1 MGEPGLACLDILGNF
16 DGLGD
21 GEMGGVRI
29 FAEAVDDESGNFA
42 DQISDFLGNSGAIG
56 QIDEAGLVLE
66 VDTESGG
73 GDATVRYGQ
82 GSEGEGTERERACD
96 GVGFWA
102 DVSRAADFKVEG
114 VVEGFFE
121 AGKSEGIGVDG
132 DPISIFH
139 GVGAKVIEACDV
151 VGMAMGVEDSIKVWD
166 GGAERFREWL
176 EGKGIEADGEGTL
189 IIQRQVGSTGAGR
202 QFLNG
207 SAVTL
212 AVLKELGDR
221 LVDLHG
227 PHDHQ
232 TLLSPA
238 AQRGALDGFG
248 GLEKLVGE
256 VRQAWRAKR
265 ESEEAQEAFRK
276 NLMGTD
282 GATREI
288 LDHQVKELEEANLV
302 VGEDEQLERDHSAAG
317 HGRRIME
324 LAGELSG
331 ILESGDENVLEKLGK
346 VQKGLMEWERLDGAA
361 GELREKNEMVV
372 ETLRELVRE
381 GERRAEEVGLDG
393 ERLAALEARLN
404 CVLSL
409 RKKYGGSVEAALGK
423 LADLK
428 KRQWEL
434 ANAEGTE
441 RELAVAVKKAV
452 EAHRVLA
459 GKLSKERGKA
469 APLFAREVTGQL
481 RGLGFQQSRLEV
493 AVQKSEALGAEGGET
508 VEMMFAP
515 NPGEPPRPLRA
526 IASSGELARVMLG
539 IKTVLAER
547 DEVPILIFDEVD
559 ANVGGETAKAVAMR
573 LAGLGKTHQVLCLTH
588 LPAVAG
594 AADAHFCVTK
604 TVEKGRTFARLERV
618 EGESREK
625 ELSRMLGGE
634 GKAAR
639 AMARELMERGTA
651 TKV

>member
-1 MGEPGLACLDILGNF
+1 MVEELTWELGKGFNALTGETG
-16 DGLGD
+16 
-21 GEMGGVRI
+21 
-29 FAEAVDDESGNFA
+29 
-42 DQISDFLGNSGAIG
+42 
-56 QIDEAGLVLE
+56 
-66 VDTESGG
+66 
-73 GDATVRYGQ
+73 
-82 GSEGEGTERERACD
+82 
-96 GVGFWA
+96 
-102 DVSRAADFKVEG
+102 
-114 VVEGFFE
+114 
-121 AGKSEGIGVDG
+121 AGKSILVDAFLLLLGERADRGLVRTGAEG
-132 DPISIFH
+132 
-139 GVGAKVIEACDV
+139 CL
-151 VGMAMGVEDSIKVWD
+151 VEGEL

-265 ESEEAQEAFRK
+265 ESEEAQEEFRK

-302 VGEDEQLERDHSAAG
+302 VGEDEQLERDHAAAG

-381 GERRAEEVGLDG
+381 GEKRAEEVGLDG

-559 ANVGGETAKAVAMR
+559 ANVGGDTAKAVAMR

-639 AMARELMERGTA
+639 AMARELMERGKA

>member
-1 MGEPGLACLDILGNF
+1 LA
-16 DGLGD
+16 
-21 GEMGGVRI
+21 
-29 FAEAVDDESGNFA
+29 
-42 DQISDFLGNSGAIG
+42 
-56 QIDEAGLVLE
+56 
-66 VDTESGG
+66 
-73 GDATVRYGQ
+73 
-82 GSEGEGTERERACD
+82 
-96 GVGFWA
+96 
-102 DVSRAADFKVEG
+102 
-114 VVEGFFE
+114 VVEELTWELGKGFNALTGE
-121 AGKSEGIGVDG
+121 TGAGKSILVDAFLLLLGERADRGLVRTGAEG
-132 DPISIFH
+132 
-139 GVGAKVIEACDV
+139 CL
-151 VGMAMGVEDSIKVWD
+151 VEGEL

-189 IIQRQVGSTGAGR
+189 VIQRQVGSTGAGR

-265 ESEEAQEAFRK
+265 ESEEAQESFRK
-276 NLMGTD
+276 NLVGAD

-302 VGEDEQLERDHSAAG
+302 VGEDEQLERDHAAAG

-346 VQKGLMEWERLDGAA
+346 VQKSLMEWERLDGAA
-361 GELREKNEMVV
+361 GELREKNEIVV

-409 RKKYGGSVEAALGK
+409 RKKYGGSVEAALEK
-423 LADLK
+423 LAYLK

-441 RELAVAVKKAV
+441 RELAMAVKKAA

-459 GKLSKERGKA
+459 GKLSKERSKA
-469 APLFAREVTGQL
+469 APIFAREVTGQL

-625 ELSRMLGGE
+625 ELSRMLGGD

-639 AMARELMERGTA
+639 AMARELMERGKA

>member
-1 MGEPGLACLDILGNF
+1 MLRRLRIRNLA
-16 DGLGD
+16 
-21 GEMGGVRI
+21 
-29 FAEAVDDESGNFA
+29 
-42 DQISDFLGNSGAIG
+42 
-56 QIDEAGLVLE
+56 
-66 VDTESGG
+66 
-73 GDATVRYGQ
+73 
-82 GSEGEGTERERACD
+82 
-96 GVGFWA
+96 
-102 DVSRAADFKVEG
+102 
-114 VVEGFFE
+114 VVEELTWELGKGFNALTGE
-121 AGKSEGIGVDG
+121 TGAGKSILVDAFLLLLGERADRGLVRTGAEG
-132 DPISIFH
+132 
-139 GVGAKVIEACDV
+139 CL
-151 VGMAMGVEDSIKVWD
+151 VEGEL

-189 IIQRQVGSTGAGR
+189 VIQRQVGSTGAGR

-256 VRQAWRAKR
+256 VRQAWQAKR
-265 ESEEAQEAFRK
+265 ESEEAQESFRK
-276 NLMGTD
+276 NLVGAD

-302 VGEDEQLERDHSAAG
+302 VGEDEQLERDHAAAG

-346 VQKGLMEWERLDGAA
+346 VQKSLMEWERLDGAA

-409 RKKYGGSVEAALGK
+409 RKKYGGSVEAALEK
-423 LADLK
+423 LAYLK

-441 RELAVAVKKAV
+441 RELAMAVKKAA

-459 GKLSKERGKA
+459 GKLSKERSKA
-469 APLFAREVTGQL
+469 APIFAREVTGQL

-493 AVQKSEALGAEGGET
+493 AVQKSEVLGAEGGET

-639 AMARELMERGTA
+639 AMARELMERGKA

>member
-1 MGEPGLACLDILGNF
+1 MLRRLRIRNLA
-16 DGLGD
+16 
-21 GEMGGVRI
+21 
-29 FAEAVDDESGNFA
+29 
-42 DQISDFLGNSGAIG
+42 
-56 QIDEAGLVLE
+56 
-66 VDTESGG
+66 
-73 GDATVRYGQ
+73 
-82 GSEGEGTERERACD
+82 
-96 GVGFWA
+96 
-102 DVSRAADFKVEG
+102 
-114 VVEGFFE
+114 VVEELTWELGKGFNALTGE
-121 AGKSEGIGVDG
+121 TGAGKSILVDAFLLLLGERADRGLVRTGAEG
-132 DPISIFH
+132 
-139 GVGAKVIEACDV
+139 CL
-151 VGMAMGVEDSIKVWD
+151 VEGEL

-189 IIQRQVGSTGAGR
+189 VIQRQVGSTGAGR

-302 VGEDEQLERDHSAAG
+302 VGEDEQLERDHAAAG

-381 GERRAEEVGLDG
+381 GEKRAEEVGLDG

-639 AMARELMERGTA
+639 AMARELMERGKA

>member
-1 MGEPGLACLDILGNF
+1 MLRRLRIRNLA
-16 DGLGD
+16 
-21 GEMGGVRI
+21 
-29 FAEAVDDESGNFA
+29 
-42 DQISDFLGNSGAIG
+42 
-56 QIDEAGLVLE
+56 
-66 VDTESGG
+66 
-73 GDATVRYGQ
+73 
-82 GSEGEGTERERACD
+82 
-96 GVGFWA
+96 
-102 DVSRAADFKVEG
+102 
-114 VVEGFFE
+114 VVEELTWELGKGFNALTGE
-121 AGKSEGIGVDG
+121 TGAGKSILVDAFLLLLGERADRGLVRTGAEG
-132 DPISIFH
+132 
-139 GVGAKVIEACDV
+139 CL
-151 VGMAMGVEDSIKVWD
+151 VEGEL

-265 ESEEAQEAFRK
+265 ESEEAQEEFRK

-302 VGEDEQLERDHSAAG
+302 VGEDEQLERDHAAAG

-381 GERRAEEVGLDG
+381 GEKRAEEVGLDG

-428 KRQWEL
+428 KRHWEL

-559 ANVGGETAKAVAMR
+559 ANVGGDTAKAVAMR

-639 AMARELMERGTA
+639 AMARELMERGKA

>member
-1 MGEPGLACLDILGNF
+1 MLRRLRIRNLA
-16 DGLGD
+16 
-21 GEMGGVRI
+21 
-29 FAEAVDDESGNFA
+29 
-42 DQISDFLGNSGAIG
+42 
-56 QIDEAGLVLE
+56 
-66 VDTESGG
+66 
-73 GDATVRYGQ
+73 
-82 GSEGEGTERERACD
+82 
-96 GVGFWA
+96 
-102 DVSRAADFKVEG
+102 
-114 VVEGFFE
+114 VVEELTWELGKGFNALTGE
-121 AGKSEGIGVDG
+121 TGAGKSILVDAFLLLLGERADRGLVRTGAEG
-132 DPISIFH
+132 
-139 GVGAKVIEACDV
+139 CL
-151 VGMAMGVEDSIKVWD
+151 VEGEL
-166 GGAERFREWL
+166 GGAERFRDWL
-176 EGKGIEADGEGTL
+176 EAKGIEADGEGTL

-265 ESEEAQEAFRK
+265 ESEEAQESFRK
-276 NLMGTD
+276 NLVGAD

-346 VQKGLMEWERLDGAA
+346 VQKSLMEWERFDGAA

-409 RKKYGGSVEAALGK
+409 RKKYGGSVEAALEK
-423 LADLK
+423 LAHLK

-441 RELAVAVKKAV
+441 RELAMSVKKAV

-459 GKLSKERGKA
+459 GKLSKERSKA
-469 APLFAREVTGQL
+469 APIFAREVTGQL

-493 AVQKSEALGAEGGET
+493 AVQKSEVLGAEGGET

-639 AMARELMERGTA
+639 AMARELMERGKA

>member
-1 MGEPGLACLDILGNF
+1 MLRRLRIRNLA
-16 DGLGD
+16 
-21 GEMGGVRI
+21 
-29 FAEAVDDESGNFA
+29 
-42 DQISDFLGNSGAIG
+42 
-56 QIDEAGLVLE
+56 
-66 VDTESGG
+66 
-73 GDATVRYGQ
+73 
-82 GSEGEGTERERACD
+82 
-96 GVGFWA
+96 
-102 DVSRAADFKVEG
+102 
-114 VVEGFFE
+114 VVEELTWELGKGFNALTGE
-121 AGKSEGIGVDG
+121 TGAGKSILVDAFLLLLGERADRGLVRTGAEG
-132 DPISIFH
+132 
-139 GVGAKVIEACDV
+139 CL
-151 VGMAMGVEDSIKVWD
+151 VEGEL
-166 GGAERFREWL
+166 GGAERFRDWL
-176 EGKGIEADGEGTL
+176 EAKGIEADGEGTL

-265 ESEEAQEAFRK
+265 ESEEAQESFRK
-276 NLMGTD
+276 NLVGAD

-346 VQKGLMEWERLDGAA
+346 VQKSLMEWERFDGAA

-409 RKKYGGSVEAALGK
+409 RKKYGGSVEAALEK
-423 LADLK
+423 LAHLK

-441 RELAVAVKKAV
+441 RELAMAVKKAV

-459 GKLSKERGKA
+459 GKLSKERSKA
-469 APLFAREVTGQL
+469 APIFAREVTGQL

-493 AVQKSEALGAEGGET
+493 AVQKSEVLGAEGGET

-639 AMARELMERGTA
+639 AMARELMERGKA

>member
-1 MGEPGLACLDILGNF
+1 MGEAGGEPPLLVLGGEKGQDFAYLPCVFCYGSGVMLRRLRIRNLAVVEELTWDLAKGFNALTGETGAGKSILVDAF
-16 DGLGD
+16 LLLLG
-21 GEMGGVRI
+21 ER
-29 FAEAVDDESGNFA
+29 A
-42 DQISDFLGNSGAIG
+42 DR
-56 QIDEAGLVLE
+56 GLVR
-66 VDTESGG
+66 TG
-73 GDATVRYGQ
+73 A
-82 GSEGEGTERERACD
+82 EGC
-96 GVGFWA
+96 
-102 DVSRAADFKVEG
+102 
-114 VVEGFFE
+114 VVEGE
-121 AGKSEGIGVDG
+121 L
-132 DPISIFH
+132 
-139 GVGAKVIEACDV
+139 
-151 VGMAMGVEDSIKVWD
+151 
-166 GGAERFREWL
+166 GGAERFRGWL
-176 EGKGIEADGEGTL
+176 EEKGIEADGDGTL
-189 IIQRQVGSTGAGR
+189 IIKRQVGSTGAGR

-212 AVLKELGDR
+212 SVLKELGDR

-238 AQRGALDGFG
+238 AQRGALDGFA

-256 VRQAWRAKR
+256 VKQAWHSKR
-265 ESEEAQEAFRK
+265 DAEEAEEVFRK
-276 NLMGTD
+276 NLAGAD
-282 GATREI
+282 GATREYI
-288 LDHQVKELEEANLV
+288 DHQVQELEEAKLV
-302 VGEDEQLERDHSAAG
+302 VGEDEQLERDHAAAG
-317 HGRRIME
+317 HGRRILE
-324 LAGELSG
+324 LAGEVSRL
-331 ILESGDENVLEKLGK
+331 LEGEDGNVLEKLGK
-346 VQKGLMEWERLDGAA
+346 VQKGLVEWERLDGAA

-372 ETLRELVRE
+372 SALRELVQE

-409 RKKYGGSVEAALGK
+409 RKKHGGSVEAALAK
-423 LADLK
+423 LSELK

-441 RELAVAVKKAV
+441 KELAAATKKAI
-452 EAHRVLA
+452 EAHRLLA
-459 GKLSKERGKA
+459 GKLSKERSKA
-469 APLFAREVTGQL
+469 APVFAREVTSQL

-493 AVQKSEALGAEGGET
+493 QVQKLETLGAEGGET
-508 VEMMFAP
+508 IEMMFAP

-594 AADAHFCVTK
+594 VADAHFCVTK

-639 AMARELMERGTA
+639 AMARELMERGRVA
-651 TKV
+651 NV

>member
-1 MGEPGLACLDILGNF
+1 LA
-16 DGLGD
+16 
-21 GEMGGVRI
+21 
-29 FAEAVDDESGNFA
+29 
-42 DQISDFLGNSGAIG
+42 
-56 QIDEAGLVLE
+56 
-66 VDTESGG
+66 
-73 GDATVRYGQ
+73 
-82 GSEGEGTERERACD
+82 
-96 GVGFWA
+96 
-102 DVSRAADFKVEG
+102 
-114 VVEGFFE
+114 VVEELTWELGKGFNALTGE
-121 AGKSEGIGVDG
+121 TGAGKSILVDAFLLLLGERADRGLVRTGAEG
-132 DPISIFH
+132 
-139 GVGAKVIEACDV
+139 CL
-151 VGMAMGVEDSIKVWD
+151 VEGEL

-189 IIQRQVGSTGAGR
+189 VIQRQVGSTGAGR

-265 ESEEAQEAFRK
+265 ESEEAQESFRK
-276 NLMGTD
+276 NLVGAD

-302 VGEDEQLERDHSAAG
+302 VGEDEQLERDHAAAG

-346 VQKGLMEWERLDGAA
+346 VQKSLMEWERLDGAA
-361 GELREKNEMVV
+361 GELREKNEIVV

-409 RKKYGGSVEAALGK
+409 RKKYGGSVEAALEK
-423 LADLK
+423 LAYLK

-441 RELAVAVKKAV
+441 RELAMAVKKAA

-459 GKLSKERGKA
+459 GKLSKERSKA
-469 APLFAREVTGQL
+469 APIFAREVTGQL

-493 AVQKSEALGAEGGET
+493 AVQKSEALGAEGGEM

-625 ELSRMLGGE
+625 ELSRMLGGD

-639 AMARELMERGTA
+639 AMARELMERGKA

>member
-1 MGEPGLACLDILGNF
+1 
-16 DGLGD
+16 
-21 GEMGGVRI
+21 
-29 FAEAVDDESGNFA
+29 
-42 DQISDFLGNSGAIG
+42 
-56 QIDEAGLVLE
+56 
-66 VDTESGG
+66 
-73 GDATVRYGQ
+73 
-82 GSEGEGTERERACD
+82 
-96 GVGFWA
+96 
-102 DVSRAADFKVEG
+102 
-114 VVEGFFE
+114 VVEELTWELGKGFNALTGE
-121 AGKSEGIGVDG
+121 TGAGKSILVDAFLLLLGERADRGLVRTGAEG
-132 DPISIFH
+132 
-139 GVGAKVIEACDV
+139 CL
-151 VGMAMGVEDSIKVWD
+151 VEGEL
-166 GGAERFREWL
+166 GGAERFRDWL
-176 EGKGIEADGEGTL
+176 EAKGIEADGEGTL

-265 ESEEAQEAFRK
+265 ESEDAQESFRK
-276 NLMGTD
+276 NLVGAD

-346 VQKGLMEWERLDGAA
+346 VQKSLMEWERFDGAA

-409 RKKYGGSVEAALGK
+409 RKKYGGSVEAALEK
-423 LADLK
+423 LAHLK

-441 RELAVAVKKAV
+441 RELAMSVKKAV

-459 GKLSKERGKA
+459 GKLSKERSKA
-469 APLFAREVTGQL
+469 APIFAREVTGQL

-493 AVQKSEALGAEGGET
+493 AVQKSEVLGAEGGET

-639 AMARELMERGTA
+639 AMARELMERGKA

>member
-1 MGEPGLACLDILGNF
+1 MLRRLRIRNLAVVEELTWELGKGFNALTGETGAGQSILVDAF
-16 DGLGD
+16 LLLLG
-21 GEMGGVRI
+21 ER
-29 FAEAVDDESGNFA
+29 A
-42 DQISDFLGNSGAIG
+42 DR
-56 QIDEAGLVLE
+56 GLVRTGAEGCL
-66 VDTESGG
+66 V
-73 GDATVRYGQ
+73 
-82 GSEGEGTERERACD
+82 EGEL
-96 GVGFWA
+96 
-102 DVSRAADFKVEG
+102 
-114 VVEGFFE
+114 
-121 AGKSEGIGVDG
+121 
-132 DPISIFH
+132 
-139 GVGAKVIEACDV
+139 
-151 VGMAMGVEDSIKVWD
+151 

-189 IIQRQVGSTGAGR
+189 VIQRQVGSTGAGR

-256 VRQAWRAKR
+256 VRQAWRTKR

-276 NLMGTD
+276 NLRGTD

-302 VGEDEQLERDHSAAG
+302 VGEDEQLERDHAAAG

-381 GERRAEEVGLDG
+381 GEKRAEEVGLDG

-639 AMARELMERGTA
+639 AMARELMERGKA

>member
-1 MGEPGLACLDILGNF
+1 MYLGVMLRRLRIQNLAVVEELSWELGKGFNALTGETGAGKSILVDAF
-16 DGLGD
+16 LLLLG
-21 GEMGGVRI
+21 ER
-29 FAEAVDDESGNFA
+29 A
-42 DQISDFLGNSGAIG
+42 DR
-56 QIDEAGLVLE
+56 GLVR
-66 VDTESGG
+66 TG
-73 GDATVRYGQ
+73 A
-82 GSEGEGTERERACD
+82 EGC
-96 GVGFWA
+96 
-102 DVSRAADFKVEG
+102 
-114 VVEGFFE
+114 VVEGE
-121 AGKSEGIGVDG
+121 L
-132 DPISIFH
+132 
-139 GVGAKVIEACDV
+139 
-151 VGMAMGVEDSIKVWD
+151 
-166 GGAERFREWL
+166 GGAERFRGWL
-176 EGKGIEADGEGTL
+176 EEKGIEADGEGTL
-189 IIQRQVGSTGAGR
+189 IIKRQVGITGSGR

-212 AVLKELGDR
+212 GVLKELGNR

-238 AQRGALDGFG
+238 AQRGALDSFA

-256 VRQAWRAKR
+256 VRQGWLQRKEAEEALEVFRAKV
-265 ESEEAQEAFRK
+265 AGA
-276 NLMGTD
+276 D
-282 GATREI
+282 GATQELI
-288 LDHQVKELEEANLV
+288 DHQVKELEEAKLV
-302 VGEDEQLERDHSAAG
+302 VGEDEQLERDHAAAG
-317 HGRRIME
+317 HGRRILE
-324 LAGELSG
+324 LAGEVSG
-331 ILESGDENVLEKLGK
+331 LLESGDENVLEKLGK
-346 VQKGLMEWERLDGAA
+346 VQRGLVEWERLDEAA
-361 GELREKNEMVV
+361 VGLREKNEMVV

-404 CVLSL
+404 CVLSV
-409 RKKYGGSVEAALGK
+409 RKKYGGSVESALAK

-428 KRQWEL
+428 KRQGEL
-434 ANAEGTE
+434 AQAEGTVA
-441 RELAVAVKKAV
+441 ELVAGVKKATEV
-452 EAHRVLA
+452 YRVLV
-459 GKLSKERGKA
+459 GKLGKERGKA
-469 APLFAREVTGQL
+469 APLFAKEVTAQL

-493 AVQKSEALGAEGGET
+493 VLEKAEHAGAEGGET

-604 TVEKGRTFARLERV
+604 TVERGRTFARLERV

-639 AMARELMERGTA
+639 AMARELMERG
-651 TKV
+651 KVSPKSNSA

>member
-1 MGEPGLACLDILGNF
+1 MLRRLRIRNLA
-16 DGLGD
+16 
-21 GEMGGVRI
+21 
-29 FAEAVDDESGNFA
+29 
-42 DQISDFLGNSGAIG
+42 
-56 QIDEAGLVLE
+56 
-66 VDTESGG
+66 
-73 GDATVRYGQ
+73 
-82 GSEGEGTERERACD
+82 
-96 GVGFWA
+96 
-102 DVSRAADFKVEG
+102 
-114 VVEGFFE
+114 VVEELTWELGKGFNALTGE
-121 AGKSEGIGVDG
+121 TGAGKSILVDAFLLLLGERADRGLVRTGAEG
-132 DPISIFH
+132 
-139 GVGAKVIEACDV
+139 CL
-151 VGMAMGVEDSIKVWD
+151 VEGEL
-166 GGAERFREWL
+166 GGAERFRDWL
-176 EGKGIEADGEGTL
+176 EAKGIEADGEGTL

-265 ESEEAQEAFRK
+265 ESEDAQESFRK
-276 NLMGTD
+276 NLVGAD

-346 VQKGLMEWERLDGAA
+346 VQKSLMEWERFDGAA

-409 RKKYGGSVEAALGK
+409 RKKYGGSVEAALEK
-423 LADLK
+423 LAHLK

-441 RELAVAVKKAV
+441 RELAMAVKKAV

-459 GKLSKERGKA
+459 GKLSKERSKA
-469 APLFAREVTGQL
+469 APIFAREVTGQL

-493 AVQKSEALGAEGGET
+493 AVQKSEVLGAEGGET

-639 AMARELMERGTA
+639 AMARELMERGKA

>member
-1 MGEPGLACLDILGNF
+1 MVEELTWELGKGFNALTGETG
-16 DGLGD
+16 
-21 GEMGGVRI
+21 
-29 FAEAVDDESGNFA
+29 
-42 DQISDFLGNSGAIG
+42 
-56 QIDEAGLVLE
+56 
-66 VDTESGG
+66 
-73 GDATVRYGQ
+73 
-82 GSEGEGTERERACD
+82 
-96 GVGFWA
+96 
-102 DVSRAADFKVEG
+102 
-114 VVEGFFE
+114 
-121 AGKSEGIGVDG
+121 AGKSILVDAFLLLLGERADRGLVRTGAEG
-132 DPISIFH
+132 
-139 GVGAKVIEACDV
+139 CL
-151 VGMAMGVEDSIKVWD
+151 VEGEL
-166 GGAERFREWL
+166 GGAERFRDWL
-176 EGKGIEADGEGTL
+176 EAKGIEADGEGTL

-265 ESEEAQEAFRK
+265 ESEEAQESFRK
-276 NLMGTD
+276 NLVGAD

-346 VQKGLMEWERLDGAA
+346 VQKSLMEWERFDGAA

-409 RKKYGGSVEAALGK
+409 RKKYGGSVEAALEK
-423 LADLK
+423 LAHLK

-441 RELAVAVKKAV
+441 RELAMSVKKAI

-459 GKLSKERGKA
+459 GKLSKERSKA
-469 APLFAREVTGQL
+469 APIFAREVTGQL

-493 AVQKSEALGAEGGET
+493 AVQKSEVLGAEGGET

-639 AMARELMERGTA
+639 AMARELMERGKA

>member
-1 MGEPGLACLDILGNF
+1 MLRRLRIRNLA
-16 DGLGD
+16 
-21 GEMGGVRI
+21 
-29 FAEAVDDESGNFA
+29 
-42 DQISDFLGNSGAIG
+42 
-56 QIDEAGLVLE
+56 
-66 VDTESGG
+66 
-73 GDATVRYGQ
+73 
-82 GSEGEGTERERACD
+82 
-96 GVGFWA
+96 
-102 DVSRAADFKVEG
+102 
-114 VVEGFFE
+114 VVEELTWELGKGFNALTGE
-121 AGKSEGIGVDG
+121 TGAGKSILVDAFLLLLGERADRGLVRTGAEG
-132 DPISIFH
+132 
-139 GVGAKVIEACDV
+139 CL
-151 VGMAMGVEDSIKVWD
+151 VEGEL

-189 IIQRQVGSTGAGR
+189 VIQRQVGSTGAGR

-265 ESEEAQEAFRK
+265 ESEEAQESFRK
-276 NLMGTD
+276 NLVGAD

-302 VGEDEQLERDHSAAG
+302 VGEDEQLERDHAAAG

-346 VQKGLMEWERLDGAA
+346 VQKSLMEWERLDGAA
-361 GELREKNEMVV
+361 GELREKNEIVV

-409 RKKYGGSVEAALGK
+409 RKKYGGSVEAALEK
-423 LADLK
+423 LAYLK

-441 RELAVAVKKAV
+441 RELAMAVKKAA

-459 GKLSKERGKA
+459 GKLSKERSKA
-469 APLFAREVTGQL
+469 APIFAREVTGQL

-625 ELSRMLGGE
+625 ELSRMLGGD

-639 AMARELMERGTA
+639 AMARELMERGKA

>member
-1 MGEPGLACLDILGNF
+1 MVEELTWELGKGFNALTGETG
-16 DGLGD
+16 
-21 GEMGGVRI
+21 
-29 FAEAVDDESGNFA
+29 
-42 DQISDFLGNSGAIG
+42 
-56 QIDEAGLVLE
+56 
-66 VDTESGG
+66 
-73 GDATVRYGQ
+73 
-82 GSEGEGTERERACD
+82 
-96 GVGFWA
+96 
-102 DVSRAADFKVEG
+102 
-114 VVEGFFE
+114 
-121 AGKSEGIGVDG
+121 AGKSILVDAFLLLLGERADRGLVRTGAEG
-132 DPISIFH
+132 
-139 GVGAKVIEACDV
+139 CL
-151 VGMAMGVEDSIKVWD
+151 VEGEL

-265 ESEEAQEAFRK
+265 ESEEAQEEFRK

-302 VGEDEQLERDHSAAG
+302 VGEDEQLERDHAAAG

-381 GERRAEEVGLDG
+381 GEKRAEEVGLDG

-639 AMARELMERGTA
+639 AMARELMERGKA
-651 TKV
+651 TKG

>member
-1 MGEPGLACLDILGNF
+1 
-16 DGLGD
+16 
-21 GEMGGVRI
+21 
-29 FAEAVDDESGNFA
+29 
-42 DQISDFLGNSGAIG
+42 
-56 QIDEAGLVLE
+56 
-66 VDTESGG
+66 
-73 GDATVRYGQ
+73 
-82 GSEGEGTERERACD
+82 
-96 GVGFWA
+96 
-102 DVSRAADFKVEG
+102 
-114 VVEGFFE
+114 
-121 AGKSEGIGVDG
+121 
-132 DPISIFH
+132 
-139 GVGAKVIEACDV
+139 
-151 VGMAMGVEDSIKVWD
+151 
-166 GGAERFREWL
+166 
-176 EGKGIEADGEGTL
+176 
-189 IIQRQVGSTGAGR
+189 
-202 QFLNG
+202 
-207 SAVTL
+207 L

-276 NLMGTD
+276 NLVGAD

-346 VQKGLMEWERLDGAA
+346 VQKSLMEWERFDGAA

-409 RKKYGGSVEAALGK
+409 RKKYGGSVEAALEK
-423 LADLK
+423 LAHLK

-441 RELAVAVKKAV
+441 RELAMAVKKAV

-459 GKLSKERGKA
+459 GKLSKERSKA
-469 APLFAREVTGQL
+469 APIFAREVTGQL

-493 AVQKSEALGAEGGET
+493 AVQKSEVLGADGGET

-515 NPGEPPRPLRA
+515 NLGEPPRPLRA

-639 AMARELMERGTA
+639 AMARELMERGKA

>member
-1 MGEPGLACLDILGNF
+1 MVEELTWELGKGFNALTGETG
-16 DGLGD
+16 
-21 GEMGGVRI
+21 
-29 FAEAVDDESGNFA
+29 
-42 DQISDFLGNSGAIG
+42 
-56 QIDEAGLVLE
+56 
-66 VDTESGG
+66 
-73 GDATVRYGQ
+73 
-82 GSEGEGTERERACD
+82 
-96 GVGFWA
+96 
-102 DVSRAADFKVEG
+102 
-114 VVEGFFE
+114 
-121 AGKSEGIGVDG
+121 AGKSILVDAFLLLLGERADRGLVRTGAEG
-132 DPISIFH
+132 
-139 GVGAKVIEACDV
+139 CL
-151 VGMAMGVEDSIKVWD
+151 VEGEL

-265 ESEEAQEAFRK
+265 ESEEAQEEFRK

-302 VGEDEQLERDHSAAG
+302 VGEDEQLERDHAAAG

-381 GERRAEEVGLDG
+381 GEKRAEEVGLDG

-428 KRQWEL
+428 KRHWEL

-559 ANVGGETAKAVAMR
+559 ANVGGDTAKAVAMR

-639 AMARELMERGTA
+639 AMARELMERGKA

>member
-1 MGEPGLACLDILGNF
+1 MLRRLRIRNLA
-16 DGLGD
+16 
-21 GEMGGVRI
+21 
-29 FAEAVDDESGNFA
+29 
-42 DQISDFLGNSGAIG
+42 
-56 QIDEAGLVLE
+56 
-66 VDTESGG
+66 
-73 GDATVRYGQ
+73 
-82 GSEGEGTERERACD
+82 
-96 GVGFWA
+96 
-102 DVSRAADFKVEG
+102 
-114 VVEGFFE
+114 VVEELTWELGKGFNALTGE
-121 AGKSEGIGVDG
+121 TGAGKSILVDAFLLLLGERADRGLVRTGAEG
-132 DPISIFH
+132 
-139 GVGAKVIEACDV
+139 CL
-151 VGMAMGVEDSIKVWD
+151 VEGEL
-166 GGAERFREWL
+166 GGAERFRDWL
-176 EGKGIEADGEGTL
+176 EAKGIEADGEGTL

-265 ESEEAQEAFRK
+265 ESEDAQESFRK
-276 NLMGTD
+276 NLVGAD

-346 VQKGLMEWERLDGAA
+346 VQKSLMEWERFDGAA

-409 RKKYGGSVEAALGK
+409 RKKYGGSVEAALEK
-423 LADLK
+423 LAHLK

-441 RELAVAVKKAV
+441 RELAMSVKKAV

-459 GKLSKERGKA
+459 GKLSKERSKA
-469 APLFAREVTGQL
+469 APIFAREVTGQL

-493 AVQKSEALGAEGGET
+493 AVQKSEVLGAEGGET

-639 AMARELMERGTA
+639 AMARELMERGKA

>member
-1 MGEPGLACLDILGNF
+1 LA
-16 DGLGD
+16 
-21 GEMGGVRI
+21 
-29 FAEAVDDESGNFA
+29 
-42 DQISDFLGNSGAIG
+42 
-56 QIDEAGLVLE
+56 
-66 VDTESGG
+66 
-73 GDATVRYGQ
+73 
-82 GSEGEGTERERACD
+82 
-96 GVGFWA
+96 
-102 DVSRAADFKVEG
+102 
-114 VVEGFFE
+114 VVEELTWELGKGFNALTGE
-121 AGKSEGIGVDG
+121 TGAGKSILVDAFLLLLGERADRGLVRTGAEG
-132 DPISIFH
+132 
-139 GVGAKVIEACDV
+139 CL
-151 VGMAMGVEDSIKVWD
+151 VEGEL

-265 ESEEAQEAFRK
+265 ESEEAQEEFRK

-302 VGEDEQLERDHSAAG
+302 VGEDEQLERDHAAAG

-381 GERRAEEVGLDG
+381 GEKRAEEVGLDG

-639 AMARELMERGTA
+639 AMARELMERGKA

>member
-1 MGEPGLACLDILGNF
+1 LA
-16 DGLGD
+16 
-21 GEMGGVRI
+21 
-29 FAEAVDDESGNFA
+29 
-42 DQISDFLGNSGAIG
+42 
-56 QIDEAGLVLE
+56 
-66 VDTESGG
+66 
-73 GDATVRYGQ
+73 
-82 GSEGEGTERERACD
+82 
-96 GVGFWA
+96 
-102 DVSRAADFKVEG
+102 
-114 VVEGFFE
+114 VVEELTWELGKGFNALTGE
-121 AGKSEGIGVDG
+121 TGAGKSILVDAFLLLLGERADRGLVRTGAEG
-132 DPISIFH
+132 
-139 GVGAKVIEACDV
+139 CL
-151 VGMAMGVEDSIKVWD
+151 VEGEL

-265 ESEEAQEAFRK
+265 ESEEAQEEFRK

-302 VGEDEQLERDHSAAG
+302 VGEDEQLERDHAAAG

-381 GERRAEEVGLDG
+381 GEKRAEEVGLDG

-639 AMARELMERGTA
+639 AMARELMERGKA
-651 TKV
+651 TKG

>member
-1 MGEPGLACLDILGNF
+1 MLRRLRIRNLA
-16 DGLGD
+16 
-21 GEMGGVRI
+21 
-29 FAEAVDDESGNFA
+29 
-42 DQISDFLGNSGAIG
+42 
-56 QIDEAGLVLE
+56 
-66 VDTESGG
+66 
-73 GDATVRYGQ
+73 
-82 GSEGEGTERERACD
+82 
-96 GVGFWA
+96 
-102 DVSRAADFKVEG
+102 
-114 VVEGFFE
+114 VVEELTWELGKGFNALTGE
-121 AGKSEGIGVDG
+121 TGAGKSILVDAFLLLLGERADRGLVRTGAEG
-132 DPISIFH
+132 
-139 GVGAKVIEACDV
+139 CL
-151 VGMAMGVEDSIKVWD
+151 VEGEL
-166 GGAERFREWL
+166 GGAERFRDWL
-176 EGKGIEADGEGTL
+176 EAKGIEADGEGTL

-265 ESEEAQEAFRK
+265 ESEEAQESFRK
-276 NLMGTD
+276 NLVGAD

-346 VQKGLMEWERLDGAA
+346 VQKSLMEWERFDGAA

-409 RKKYGGSVEAALGK
+409 RKKYGGSVEAALEK
-423 LADLK
+423 LAHLK

-441 RELAVAVKKAV
+441 RELAMAVKKAI

-459 GKLSKERGKA
+459 GKLSKERSKA
-469 APLFAREVTGQL
+469 APIFAREVTGQL

-493 AVQKSEALGAEGGET
+493 AVQKSEVLGAEGGET

-639 AMARELMERGTA
+639 AMARELMERGKA

>member
-1 MGEPGLACLDILGNF
+1 MLRRLRIRNLA
-16 DGLGD
+16 
-21 GEMGGVRI
+21 
-29 FAEAVDDESGNFA
+29 
-42 DQISDFLGNSGAIG
+42 
-56 QIDEAGLVLE
+56 
-66 VDTESGG
+66 
-73 GDATVRYGQ
+73 
-82 GSEGEGTERERACD
+82 
-96 GVGFWA
+96 
-102 DVSRAADFKVEG
+102 
-114 VVEGFFE
+114 VVEELTWELGKGFNALTGE
-121 AGKSEGIGVDG
+121 TGAGKSILVDAFLLLLGERADRGLVRTGAEG
-132 DPISIFH
+132 
-139 GVGAKVIEACDV
+139 CL
-151 VGMAMGVEDSIKVWD
+151 VEGEL

-189 IIQRQVGSTGAGR
+189 VIQRQVGSTGAGR

-265 ESEEAQEAFRK
+265 ESEEAQESFRK
-276 NLMGTD
+276 NLVGAD

-302 VGEDEQLERDHSAAG
+302 VGEDEQLERDHAAAG

-346 VQKGLMEWERLDGAA
+346 VQKSLMEWERLDGAA
-361 GELREKNEMVV
+361 GELREKNEIVV

-409 RKKYGGSVEAALGK
+409 RKKYGGSVEAALEK
-423 LADLK
+423 LAYLK

-441 RELAVAVKKAV
+441 RELAMAVKKAA

-459 GKLSKERGKA
+459 GKLSKERSKA
-469 APLFAREVTGQL
+469 APIFAREVTAQL

-625 ELSRMLGGE
+625 ELSRMLGGD

-639 AMARELMERGTA
+639 AMARELMERGKT

>member
-1 MGEPGLACLDILGNF
+1 
-16 DGLGD
+16 
-21 GEMGGVRI
+21 
-29 FAEAVDDESGNFA
+29 
-42 DQISDFLGNSGAIG
+42 
-56 QIDEAGLVLE
+56 
-66 VDTESGG
+66 
-73 GDATVRYGQ
+73 
-82 GSEGEGTERERACD
+82 
-96 GVGFWA
+96 
-102 DVSRAADFKVEG
+102 
-114 VVEGFFE
+114 
-121 AGKSEGIGVDG
+121 
-132 DPISIFH
+132 
-139 GVGAKVIEACDV
+139 
-151 VGMAMGVEDSIKVWD
+151 
-166 GGAERFREWL
+166 L

-265 ESEEAQEAFRK
+265 ESEEAQEEFRK

-302 VGEDEQLERDHSAAG
+302 VGEDEQLERDHAAAG

-381 GERRAEEVGLDG
+381 GEKRAEEVGLDG

-639 AMARELMERGTA
+639 AMARELMERGKA
-651 TKV
+651 TKG

>member
-1 MGEPGLACLDILGNF
+1 MVEELTWELGKGFNALTGETG
-16 DGLGD
+16 
-21 GEMGGVRI
+21 
-29 FAEAVDDESGNFA
+29 
-42 DQISDFLGNSGAIG
+42 
-56 QIDEAGLVLE
+56 
-66 VDTESGG
+66 
-73 GDATVRYGQ
+73 
-82 GSEGEGTERERACD
+82 
-96 GVGFWA
+96 
-102 DVSRAADFKVEG
+102 
-114 VVEGFFE
+114 
-121 AGKSEGIGVDG
+121 AGKSILVDAFLLLLGERADRGLVRTGAEG
-132 DPISIFH
+132 
-139 GVGAKVIEACDV
+139 CL
-151 VGMAMGVEDSIKVWD
+151 VEGEL
-166 GGAERFREWL
+166 GGAERFRDWL
-176 EGKGIEADGEGTL
+176 EAKGIEADGEGTL

-265 ESEEAQEAFRK
+265 ESEEAQESFRK
-276 NLMGTD
+276 NLVGAD

-302 VGEDEQLERDHSAAG
+302 VGEDEQLERDHAAAG

-346 VQKGLMEWERLDGAA
+346 VQKSLMEWERFDGAA

-409 RKKYGGSVEAALGK
+409 RKKYGGSVEAALEK
-423 LADLK
+423 LAHLK

-441 RELAVAVKKAV
+441 RELAMAVKKAV

-459 GKLSKERGKA
+459 GKLSKERSKA
-469 APLFAREVTGQL
+469 APIFAREVTGQL

-493 AVQKSEALGAEGGET
+493 AVQKSEVLGAEGGET

-639 AMARELMERGTA
+639 AMARELMERGKA

>member
-1 MGEPGLACLDILGNF
+1 MVEELTWELGKGLNALTGETG
-16 DGLGD
+16 
-21 GEMGGVRI
+21 
-29 FAEAVDDESGNFA
+29 
-42 DQISDFLGNSGAIG
+42 
-56 QIDEAGLVLE
+56 
-66 VDTESGG
+66 
-73 GDATVRYGQ
+73 
-82 GSEGEGTERERACD
+82 
-96 GVGFWA
+96 
-102 DVSRAADFKVEG
+102 
-114 VVEGFFE
+114 
-121 AGKSEGIGVDG
+121 AGKSILVDAFLLLLGERADRGLVRTGAEG
-132 DPISIFH
+132 
-139 GVGAKVIEACDV
+139 CL
-151 VGMAMGVEDSIKVWD
+151 VEGEL
-166 GGAERFREWL
+166 GGAERFRDWL

-346 VQKGLMEWERLDGAA
+346 VQKSLMEWERLDGAA

-639 AMARELMERGTA
+639 AMARELMERGKA